1 VARAR
6 KKKDD
11 GSEGDS
17 KPPFNIDEITDR
29 AHGRFAAKNRESINR
44 DDVRKVVFDLSLAK
58 IKPAKSVPRL
68 MIHRLRFKGMKTIGD
83 VSTQIDFDQ
92 PFDSGVNVFLIEEN
106 LVGKSS
112 ILKTIK
118 FALTGSDEEYD
129 QAVRD
134 WIQEIW
140 LEFSLDDRL
149 FTMMLA
155 RREDGLHGRLA
166 PGQHSCPIE
175 EVPKK
180 DAAKGFY
187 HRGDE
192 EIQQALDSFFVHEF
206 GLGALGWNMA
216 STAKDGTSSMAWAS
230 WKTFFLALRI
240 PDDNHT
246 YFICKPEA
254 ANQEQLLFTAFLGL
268 NLAEPINRLS
278 MEISSLGKATDYD
291 REQQAEQEK
300 KRSELLVRQSQLRK
314 TLTALDAQQ
323 MERLKPFSDG
333 ALGTEMIV
341 AQGELAENAEEI
353 IQIKEQSETLATQMR
368 QFRAIARR
376 LREQIDLSREL
387 TGLQVSLCPNCA
399 RPVDDEAVKR
409 ENTSHQCRLCVKPVP
424 AASEDEAAI
433 LEAEA
438 KKQEQQADGI
448 ASRLAK
454 TNHELVVAQ
463 REAITIQTRLDSLRE
478 AINGDISTKLPTQ
491 EESERRGKIHEEIG
505 EINYELRSLEQL
517 TLGFSEERNA
527 NRIKILK
534 KVWEVVKDEADE
546 RNHEIIARLN
556 DLAKDVIVALGAEQ
570 ITGIKC
576 HPTGVVKLTKN
587 DADVSFSRIM
597 NPGERYRAKLALF
610 LAMMRLGCEAGIGRH
625 PGFLLLDQLGAAEMV
640 PEDLKALAAALMRIE
655 QNYSDRV
662 QIIGFTAKP
671 EFREATLLSKVYGH
685 QGKVENGK
693 KYAF

>member
-1 VARAR
+1 VARTR
-6 KKKDD
+6 KNSGD
-11 GSEGDS
+11 GEGEPTAPLS
-17 KPPFNIDEITDR
+17 IDKITDR
-29 AHGRFAAKNRESINR
+29 THGRFGPRIRESINR
-44 DDVRKVVFDLSLAK
+44 DDVRKVVAELSLAK
-58 IKPAKSVPRL
+58 IKPAKKVPRL
-68 MIHRLRFKGMKTIGD
+68 MVNRLRFRGAKTVGE
-83 VSTQIDFDQ
+83 VSTPIDYDR
-92 PFDSGVNVFLIEEN
+92 PFDTGVNVVLIEDN

-118 FALTGSDEEYD
+118 FALTGCDDEYD
-129 QAVRD
+129 QAVRE

-140 LEFSLDDRL
+140 LEFSLDDRRYTVL
-149 FTMMLA
+149 LA
-155 RREDGLHGRLA
+155 RREDGLRGRLA

-175 EVPKK
+175 QVPKK

-187 HRGDE
+187 HRGEE

-206 GLGALGWNMA
+206 GLAALGWNMA
-216 STAKDGTSSMAWAS
+216 SSSKDGSSSMAWAS
-230 WKTFFLALRI
+230 WKTYFLALRI

-254 ANQEQLLFTAFLGL
+254 ANQEQLLFSAFLGL
-268 NLAEPINRLS
+268 HLAEPINRLS
-278 MEISSLGKATDYD
+278 MEVSSLSKATDYD
-291 REQQAEQEK
+291 RDQLAQQEK
-300 KRSELLVRQSQLRK
+300 RRSELHDRRSQLKQELAAMDAEQSERVK
-314 TLTALDAQQ
+314 PLT
-323 MERLKPFSDG
+323 DG
-333 ALGTEMIV
+333 ALGRELITV
-341 AQGELAENAEEI
+341 QGELAENAAEI
-353 IQIKEQSETLATQMR
+353 IQIKEQSDTLATQLR

-399 RPVDDEAVKR
+399 RPIDEDAVER
-409 ENTSHQCRLCVKPVP
+409 ERRSHQCRLCVKPVP
-424 AASEDEAAI
+424 VASENEAAI

-438 KKQEQQADGI
+438 KNQERQADGI

-454 TNHELVVAQ
+454 VNHEWVLAQ
-463 REAITIQTRLDSLRE
+463 RKSTTLQSRIDSLRS
-478 AINGDISTKLPTQ
+478 AINESLTTKLPSQ
-491 EESERRGKIHEEIG
+491 EETERRGKIHEEIG
-505 EINYELRSLEQL
+505 EINYELRSLDQL
-517 TLGFSEERNA
+517 TLGFNPDRHA
-527 NRIKILK
+527 NRIRILK

-546 RNHEIIARLN
+546 RNQEIIGRLN

-576 HPTGVVKLTKN
+576 YPTGIVKLTKN
-587 DADVSFSRIM
+587 DTDVSFSKIM

-625 PGFLLLDQLGAAEMV
+625 PGFLMLDQLGAAEMV
-640 PEDLKALAAALMRIE
+640 PEDLNALAAALKRIE
-655 QNYSDRV
+655 ENYFDRV

-671 EFREATLLSKVYGH
+671 EFREATMPSKVYGH